1 MTLGV
6 LGCSARTFVAFPGV
20 RDGAFPS
27 DPPTPAPDAGN
38 TSDATVPADLAPIA
52 ADLVPVSSHAD
63 VAGLADL
70 APVPTNADV
79 AGLADLAP
87 VPTNADVAG
96 LADLGHDATGN
107 DAPMPPDLLSFDLPA
122 LLDRPGDFVTD
133 LPPADRI
140 NADLRPDASRDALDG
155 SANGPGVLFYD
166 GFDDGFAAKWSSSES
181 SDGPVTDATDGSNKI
196 ATLDATQTENARLRC
211 NLDGSYFTDIN
222 ISASMKVRIDHAP
235 TSTRTVRLDVRQA
248 SSTVNIFYAVGVTV
262 AANDGTM
269 TKVSIIKKVADG
281 AGNYTEC
288 ELAAGTPFVSAVAM
302 GNWRT
307 IKLTIAGDTS
317 VKLTA
322 SFEGTTMATFT
333 DDCSS
338 PLTSTN
344 NATVKNGGCL
354 SGQTALGIQVEKGLK
369 ASVDDVLVTAPVVAG
384 RD

>member
-6 LGCSARTFVAFPGV
+6 LGCSARTFVAFPGA
-20 RDGAFPS
+20 RDGAFSS

-38 TSDATVPADLAPIA
+38 TSDSTVAADLATVA
-52 ADLVPVSSHAD
+52 ADLATVATDLSPVPSHAD
-63 VAGLADL
+63 AAGLSDL
-70 APVPTNADV
+70 TPVPTNADV

-87 VPTNADVAG
+87 
-96 LADLGHDATGN
+96 DATGG
-107 DAPMPPDLLSFDLPA
+107 DAPVPPDLLPFDLPA
-122 LLDRPGDFVTD
+122 LLDRPGESVAD
-133 LPPADRI
+133 LPPADRL
-140 NADLRPDASRDALDG
+140 NADVRPDASRDTSDG
-155 SANGPGVLFYD
+155 AANGPVVLFYD
-166 GFDDGFAAKWSSSES
+166 GFDDGFAANWSSSEP
-181 SDGPVTDATDGSNKI
+181 SDGPVTDTTDGSNKI

-211 NLDGSYFTDIN
+211 NLDGSHFTGIN
-222 ISASMKVRIDHAP
+222 ISASMKVRIDRAP

-281 AGNYTEC
+281 SGNYTEC
-288 ELAAGTPFVSAVAM
+288 ELAAGTPLVTAVAM

-338 PLTSTN
+338 PLISTN
-344 NATVKNGGCL
+344 NATVPNGGCL
-354 SGQTALGIQVEKGLK
+354 AGQTGLGIQVEKGIK
-369 ASVDDVLVTAPVVAG
+369 ASVDDVLVTAPVVAA

>member
-222 ISASMKVRIDHAP
+222 ISASMKVRIEGTESFRRRCAGHSPRGRRQGLGARTRRTAP
-235 TSTRTVRLDVRQA
+235 GRRACLASRWPCRPCDRKRRGGPKGNQA
-248 SSTVNIFYAVGVTV
+248 RSMSP
-262 AANDGTM
+262 
-269 TKVSIIKKVADG
+269 TK
-281 AGNYTEC
+281 
-288 ELAAGTPFVSAVAM
+288 GTPAFLPRACPRRKR
-302 GNWRT
+302 WH
-307 IKLTIAGDTS
+307 
-317 VKLTA
+317 
-322 SFEGTTMATFT
+322 
-333 DDCSS
+333 
-338 PLTSTN
+338 
-344 NATVKNGGCL
+344 
-354 SGQTALGIQVEKGLK
+354 
-369 ASVDDVLVTAPVVAG
+369 
-384 RD
+384 